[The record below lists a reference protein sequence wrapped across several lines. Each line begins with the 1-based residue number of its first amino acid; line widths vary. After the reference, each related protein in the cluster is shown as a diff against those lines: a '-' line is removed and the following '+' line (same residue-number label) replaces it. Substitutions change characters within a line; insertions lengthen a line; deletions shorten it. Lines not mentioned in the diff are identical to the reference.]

1 MRDKELRLALVC
13 YGGISLAVYMHGITK
28 ELWRLLR
35 ASQAFAAGE
44 PAPEGGPDIYRAMFE
59 EVAEASGLRLRVLT
73 DILAGASAGGINSV
87 FLARAIDTGESLDP
101 LTELWL
107 SHADVEALIDPAQAP
122 GHAMTKF
129 WARPLA
135 WMAAGG
141 GKMVDETVEV
151 AARDE
156 VRAKLDHFVRSRWF
170 EPPFGGERLCHLLL
184 DAFDAMATSTKGPR
198 LLPPGQPLDL
208 FVTVTDF
215 TGHPERLRL
224 NSPAEVVENEHR
236 LVLSFGSKGRGDGPL
251 AGAAE
256 LTFAARATSSFPGAF
271 PPFTLAELDR
281 VMAARKAEWG
291 GRDAFIARAMP
302 RHASVNG
309 AERAVLIDGSVLA
322 NAPFRPAIA
331 ALRERPARRQI
342 DRRFVFIDPAPGFRF
357 ALNAEIHGV
366 PGFFQTLIGAL
377 SEIPRA
383 QPIRDSLDTLSAMSA
398 RTERMHAILDQ
409 LRGEVEGQVEGL
421 FGYTFLLDYPTP
433 KRLAAWRR
441 RAQSAAASKAGY
453 GQAAYGLLKVEGVID
468 RIAQILAQV
477 AKRDGPE
484 PQRRIRD
491 AVAEAARQRG
501 AFEIGTAHNGGAA
514 SEAIDFLRAFD
525 IGFRI
530 RRLRL
535 LLRRIAEQDGDHDN
549 AALADIREAAY
560 TSLSAYLDCQRSETH
575 AALHAVARRSPDDA
589 GAALDALSATLDLTR
604 LDAETDAALASALSG
619 LSRDLKRPLLL
630 AYLGFPFFD
639 IATLPLL
646 QGEGLDEFDP
656 IRVDR
661 ISPDD
666 ATAIREGGAAACLKG
681 IQFHNF
687 GAFFSRAYRE
697 NDYLWGRLHGAE
709 RLVDIVLTS
718 LPKGTRLR
726 PGRLTAIKR
735 ALFQAILDEEEA
747 RLTAIPGLIA
757 SLRAELGGRTEAGL
771 GLAAADA
778 SA

>member
-1 MRDKELRLALVC
+1 MLDKELRLALVC

-28 ELWRLLR
+28 ELWRLLSASR
-35 ASQAFAAGE
+35 AFHAGDPAAG
-44 PAPEGGPDIYRAMFE
+44 GSQGVYRAMFE
-59 EVAEASGLRLRVLT
+59 EIAEASGVRLRVLT

-101 LTELWL
+101 LTDLWL
-107 SHADVEALIDPAQAP
+107 RDADVERLIDPAQAP

-135 WMAAGG
+135 WMAAGS
-141 GKMVDETVEV
+141 GKLIEETVEA

-170 EPPFGGERLCHLLL
+170 EPPFGGERLCNLIL
-184 DAFDAMATSTKGPR
+184 DAFDAMAAAPAGPR
-198 LLPPGQPLDL
+198 LLPAGQPLDL

-215 TGHPERLRL
+215 GGYPERLRL
-224 NSPAEVVENEHR
+224 NSPAEVVETEHR
-236 LVLSFGSKGRGDGPL
+236 LVLSFSSQGRPGERL
-251 AGAAE
+251 AEAPD

-271 PPFTLAELDR
+271 PPFTVAELDR
-281 VMAARKAEWG
+281 VMAARHAAWPT
-291 GRDAFIARAMP
+291 RDAFLARAMP
-302 RHASVNG
+302 RHASARG

-342 DRRFVFIDPAPGFRF
+342 DRRFVFIDPAPGFAF
-357 ALNAEIHGV
+357 ALNGEIEGV

-377 SEIPRA
+377 SEIPRQ
-383 QPIRDSLDTLSAMSA
+383 QPISDSLEALSARSSQI
-398 RTERMHAILDQ
+398 ERMNAILDQ
-409 LRGEVEGQVEGL
+409 LRPEVEGQVEGL

-441 RAQSAAASKAGY
+441 RAQSAAATRAGY
-453 GQAAYGLLKVEGVID
+453 GQAAYGILKLEGVID
-468 RIAQILAQV
+468 RTAQLLSQLAG
-477 AKRDGPE
+477 RDGPE
-484 PQRRIRD
+484 PQRRVRE
-491 AVAEAARQRG
+491 AVAAAARGRG
-501 AFEIGTAHNGGAA
+501 AYEIGTAHAGGAGA
-514 SEAIDFLRAFD
+514 EAIAFLRAFD

-535 LLRRIAEQDGDHDN
+535 LVRRIGEQDGDHDRSDLSDVREVAY
-549 AALADIREAAY
+549 AA
-560 TSLSAYLDCQRSETH
+560 LSAYLEAQRAETH
-575 AALHAVARRSPDDA
+575 SGLREIARRLPADA
-589 GAALDALSATLDLTR
+589 GAALDALEDALDLTR
-604 LDAETDAALASALSG
+604 LDADTDAALATALSG

-656 IRVDR
+656 VRVDR

-666 ATAIREGGAAACLKG
+666 ATAIREGGAEACLKG
-681 IQFHNF
+681 TQFHNF

-697 NDYLWGRLHGAE
+697 NDYVWGRLHGAE
-709 RLVDIVLTS
+709 RLVDIVLSS
-718 LPKGTRLR
+718 LPTGTRLR
-726 PGRLTAIKR
+726 PGRATAIKH
-735 ALFQAILDEEEA
+735 ALFHAILDEEA
-747 RLTAIPGLIA
+747 DRLKTIPGLLA
-757 SLRAELGGRTEAGL
+757 SIRAELGPRG
-771 GLAAADA
+771 D
-778 SA
+778 

>member
-28 ELWRLLR
+28 ELWRLLSASR
-35 ASQAFAAGE
+35 AFCAGDPAASGSQGV
-44 PAPEGGPDIYRAMFE
+44 YRAMFE
-59 EVAEASGLRLRVLT
+59 EVAEASGVRLRVLT

-101 LTELWL
+101 LTDLWL
-107 SHADVEALIDPAQAP
+107 RDADVERLIDPAQAP

-135 WMAAGG
+135 WLAAGSG
-141 GKMVDETVEV
+141 RMIDQTVE
-151 AARDE
+151 APAREE

-170 EPPFGGERLCHLLL
+170 EPPFGGERLCHLIL
-184 DAFDAMATSTKGPR
+184 DAFDAMAAAPAGPR
-198 LLPPGQPLDL
+198 LLPAGQPLDL

-215 TGHPERLRL
+215 AGHPERLRL
-224 NSPAEVVENEHR
+224 NSPAEVVETEHR
-236 LVLSFGSKGRGDGPL
+236 LVLSFSSQGRAGERL
-251 AGAAE
+251 AEAPD

-271 PPFTLAELDR
+271 PPFTVAELDR
-281 VMAARKAEWG
+281 VMAARAAGWPT
-291 GRDAFIARAMP
+291 RDAFLARAMP
-302 RHASVNG
+302 RHASARA

-331 ALRERPARRQI
+331 ALRERPARRQV
-342 DRRFVFIDPAPGFRF
+342 DRRFVVIDPAPGFRF
-357 ALNAEIHGV
+357 ALNGEIEGV

-377 SEIPRA
+377 SEIPRQ
-383 QPIRDSLDTLSAMSA
+383 QPIRDSLETLSARSA
-398 RTERMHAILDQ
+398 RIERMHAILEQ

-433 KRLAAWRR
+433 RRLAAWRR
-441 RAQSAAASKAGY
+441 RAQGAAATRAGY
-453 GQAAYGLLKVEGVID
+453 GQAAYGLLKLEGVID
-468 RIAQILAQV
+468 RTAQLLSQLAG
-477 AKRDGPE
+477 RDGPE

-491 AVAEAARQRG
+491 AVAAAARARG
-501 AFEIGTAHNGGAA
+501 AYEIGTAHAGGAA
-514 SEAIDFLRAFD
+514 ADAIAFLRAFD

-535 LLRRIAEQDGDHDN
+535 LVRRIGEQDGGD
-549 AALADIREAAY
+549 LADIREAAY
-560 TSLSAYLDCQRSETH
+560 GALAAYLECQRAETH
-575 AALHAVARRSPDDA
+575 ADLREAARRLPADA
-589 GAALDALSATLDLTR
+589 GDTLDRLARALDLTR
-604 LDAETDAALASALSG
+604 LDAETDAALAAALSG

-656 IRVDR
+656 VRVDR

-666 ATAIREGGAAACLKG
+666 ATAIREGGAEACLKG

-709 RLVDIVLTS
+709 RLVDIVLSS
-718 LPKGTRLR
+718 LPAGTRLR
-726 PGRLTAIKR
+726 PGRATAIKR
-735 ALFQAILDEEEA
+735 ALFHAILDEEAE
-747 RLTAIPGLIA
+747 RLTAVPGLLA
-757 SLRAELGGRTEAGL
+757 ALRDELGPRTAAGL
-771 GLAAADA
+771 D
-778 SA
+778 